1 MNDEQAV
8 RGSRDDLCAVISEAV
23 GGWNANT
30 QAITRVADA
39 IIAAGWAK

>member
-1 MNDEQAV
+1 MNSKASQSDE
-8 RGSRDDLCAVISEAV
+8 RGDLCEVISEAV

-39 IIAAGWAK
+39 ILAAGWHK